1 MNYIP
6 ILEKIKC
13 GRNVHFNDSD
23 IPIIWVGFENL
34 HIYRNMTSG
43 NSGTIIQET
52 TCRETS

>member
-1 MNYIP
+1 MSYIP

-13 GRNVHFNDSD
+13 GRNVHFNDRD

-43 NSGTIIQET
+43 NS
-52 TCRETS
+52 RDHL